1 MGLAQEKRKLAESL
15 QHSNKLLFEDNEEL
29 RKATQAKY
37 EFMSNMS
44 HELRTP
50 LNVIIGFSELM
61 LDEVPGKINEE
72 QRQNLNDILS
82 NGRRLLKLIDDILDQ
97 FEKESANNQ

>member
-1 MGLAQEKRKLAESL
+1 MGPAEENKKLAESL
-15 QHSNKLLFEDNEEL
+15 QRSKKLLFEANEKL
-29 RKATQAKY
+29 RKSTQAKY
-37 EFMSNMS
+37 EFMGRMS

-61 LDEVPGKINEE
+61 LDEVSGKINEE

-97 FEKESANNQ
+97 FEKESGKNR

>member
-1 MGLAQEKRKLAESL
+1 MGLAQENKKLAESL
-15 QHSNKLLFEDNEEL
+15 QHSNALLLEANEKL
-29 RKATQAKY
+29 RKAAQAKY
-37 EFMSNMS
+37 QFVDRMS

-61 LDEVPGKINEE
+61 LDEISGEINEE

-82 NGRRLLKLIDDILDQ
+82 NGKRLLKLIDGIIDQ
-97 FEKESANNQ
+97 FEVESGENR